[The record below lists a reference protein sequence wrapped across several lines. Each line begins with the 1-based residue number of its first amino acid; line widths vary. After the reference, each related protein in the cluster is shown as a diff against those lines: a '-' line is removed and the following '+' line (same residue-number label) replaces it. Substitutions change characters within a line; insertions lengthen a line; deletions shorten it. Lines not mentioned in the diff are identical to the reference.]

1 MYWNNSW
8 FNFFNKK
15 IFLNKTLFFE
25 NIFLYLFSDKLFN
38 FFFTHILGKFKKNF
52 FKLILLKRLTKQL
65 QTSDSRVDNKFFKKK
80 KIIRK
85 KTKYNFTKIWFIK
98 YNNYILF
105 TTFVFFYFKIK
116 KKKNTFL
123 SKPFSK
129 KKLNIFWKKKRG
141 INFKKFSFLSSITPH
156 IKF

>member
-80 KIIRK
+80 NKQLEK
-85 KTKYNFTKIWFIK
+85 K
-98 YNNYILF
+98 
-105 TTFVFFYFKIK
+105 
-116 KKKNTFL
+116 
-123 SKPFSK
+123 
-129 KKLNIFWKKKRG
+129 
-141 INFKKFSFLSSITPH
+141 SSITLQ
-156 IKF
+156 KFDLLSIIIIFCLLLLFFFILR